1 MVKHTQT
8 IRVSVIDHLVG
19 LALKGLNINPF
30 LANVSILYHLKKRN
44 ISEKFREDI
53 YREDLLKKLLGQKCF

>member
-30 LANVSILYHLKKRN
+30 LANVSILYPLKKRN

-53 YREDLLKKLLGQKCF
+53 FP